1 MVPSLTI
8 GVELAMNF
16 VPFRTL
22 FLANF
27 AEFTFRDCPKSLGRT
42 RGATLGTAVK
52 ALFGPF
58 RSPHNV

>member
-27 AEFTFRDCPKSLGRT
+27 REFFFYALG
-42 RGATLGTAVK
+42 
-52 ALFGPF
+52 
-58 RSPHNV
+58 

>member
-8 GVELAMNF
+8 GVELTMNF

-27 AEFTFRDCPKSLGRT
+27 GEFFFHALG
-42 RGATLGTAVK
+42 
-52 ALFGPF
+52 
-58 RSPHNV
+58 